1 MRRVIAIAVT
11 AGVVAAGTVSGG
23 TASGS
28 STRTAPGRP
37 ISWLSLG
44 DSYGAGEGATE
55 ATGFCQRSP
64 NAAGPKAA
72 TILREERGWTIS
84 PETFSACTGYLAADM
99 FTSRDDLTS
108 GDGYSIFG
116 GEPVEFDLE
125 NTDLARGQSLAAWV
139 DAQAGTEMPKYDVI
153 SVSLGGNDIGFAD
166 IVKDCLWPRDFG
178 NELWASFSTSYAYD
192 AGCDDDLLDGG
203 FTRRIDALFNDST
216 DDGFAGTPAKGDA
229 SGTPLGSLQQLYR
242 AIEARFLAPGGVVV
256 VMGYP
261 RLITPSS
268 TWQSWRGDQCN
279 LVRREDADALGSGA
293 EYFDRRMRT
302 AVEQLGPEFVYLSRL
317 DVFDDG
323 TNHHSLCARGVEW
336 LNTPLL
342 FLRDGSGRL
351 ERGFH
356 PNDLGYL
363 ATAER
368 LAGIVEQ
375 RLGAQPEPT
384 QTTTV
389 EPVGVPGGSTQ
400 ATVVVPPT
408 VRSSEQHYDIGDE
421 FEAQCTIAWPTAPSY
436 GQGTIIM
443 TTFCPSVPDQF
454 LFVNIVYGDPDLP
467 VAPLRSTMIVHGV
480 ITNIVRSTY
489 GYTTLHVEADYIDCC
504 TG

>member
-1 MRRVIAIAVT
+1 MKRVIACVMVIGLLAPAAVN
-11 AGVVAAGTVSGG
+11 GG
-23 TASGS
+23 LASG
-28 STRTAPGRP
+28 APVQPAPTRP
-37 ISWLSLG
+37 ISWLALG
-44 DSYGAGEGATE
+44 DSYGAGEGATQ

-84 PETFSACTGYLAADM
+84 PETFSACTGYLAADV
-99 FTSRDDLTS
+99 FSTRQALTGGS
-108 GDGYSIFG
+108 YNIF
-116 GEPVEFDLE
+116 GEPVEFDPT
-125 NTDLARGQSLAAWV
+125 NADLGQDRSLADWV
-139 DAQAGTEMPKYDVI
+139 IAQAGTSDPKYDVI

-166 IVKDCLWPRDFG
+166 IVTDCLWATDIPK
-178 NELWASFSTSYAYD
+178 ETWSAFSSSYAYD
-192 AGCDDDLLDGG
+192 AGCDDALLSGG
-203 FTRRIDALFNDST
+203 FERRIDALFDDST
-216 DDGFAGTPAKGDA
+216 NDGFAGDPAKADNA
-229 SGTPLGSLQQLYR
+229 GTTLGSLQQLYR
-242 AIEARFLAPGGVVV
+242 AIADRFLAPGGVIV

-279 LVRREDADALGSGA
+279 LIRRVDADALGSGA
-293 EYFDRRMRT
+293 EYFDSKMRA
-302 AVEQLGPEFVYLSRL
+302 AVEQLGSQFVYLSRL

-323 TNHHSLCARGVEW
+323 ANYHSLCARGVEW

-342 FLRDGSGRL
+342 FLRDGTGRL

-375 RLGAQPEPT
+375 RLGARPEPT
-384 QTTTV
+384 PT
-389 EPVGVPGGSTQ
+389 PAFDSAAVPGTAQ
-400 ATVVVPPT
+400 TPVVVPPT
-408 VRSSEQHYDIGDE
+408 VRSSEQHYDVGDE

-454 LFVNIVYGDPDLP
+454 LFVNVVYDDPDLP
-467 VAPLRSTMIVHGV
+467 VAPLKSTMIVHGV

-489 GYTTLHVEADYIDCC
+489 GYTTLHVEADHIDCC
-504 TG
+504 TE